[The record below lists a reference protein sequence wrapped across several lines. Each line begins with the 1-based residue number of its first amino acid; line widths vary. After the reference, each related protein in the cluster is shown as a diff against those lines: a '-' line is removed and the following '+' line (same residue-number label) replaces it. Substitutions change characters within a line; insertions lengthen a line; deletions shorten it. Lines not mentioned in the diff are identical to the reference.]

1 MSNLLMQ
8 KTAGDMFMSTV
19 VPGAT
24 GAFVGLGAG
33 NVTGKLGAKMFVR
46 KHPEV
51 KKLTKEDKDL
61 QKKLKKE
68 EKTLDKFNPYL
79 YLHNSDTDTDNLTLG
94 EIENIVENG
103 YRSLHKK
110 ASFSGKIKVNTNRM
124 SDSTKKFLRN
134 SALSFGSGA
143 LLGGAISH
151 KYSYKN
157 EKENRTNPN
166 IIKNR
171 IEQNKKDISTNDK
184 ITSDINGHRLL
195 IKGKPYS
202 FIIDDDAAGDAIREY
217 AGKNLK
223 NIKYKDVEM
232 TQYKLTDLHD
242 EAMDNGE
249 AMDYDDYIKMVGKNK
264 NILRENGSL
273 NISHPKVKNILEQNL
288 GKRANE
294 MSVLLQEKLAYSD
307 ANVNRAVQMNP
318 DGTYGMK
325 NNLRTNF
332 NHIKLD
338 VKNNTNTTKIGKG
351 INTIKSDATNIGNAF
366 KTSGSAVGDAFK
378 NGTSNVV
385 GAIKNKTG
393 VGTAIKN
400 STSSVGSAIKTGTG
414 TVGNAIK
421 GLSKG
426 SKIGLG
432 IAAAGT
438 AAAIIG
444 SKIKKKKEQNKTAE
458 TFEEMLEKM
467 AKEQ

>member
-1 MSNLLMQ
+1 MLESSLEKIATVDKGARNYIIDTLTNRDVKETSFPNQAKSELFRNYKGWEKSDRESHKKVYEQMKKTFNKDREGYCKLDSDMRRYHGMTYDIPRYKKDNSKIRKFLMIERKIPNPEWEKANSNY
-8 KTAGDMFMSTV
+8 
-19 VPGAT
+19 
-24 GAFVGLGAG
+24 
-33 NVTGKLGAKMFVR
+33 
-46 KHPEV
+46 
-51 KKLTKEDKDL
+51 KKLYNLRYNKLFYDADANAFALE
-61 QKKLKKE
+61 QKGKKQ
-68 EKTLDKFNPYL
+68 
-79 YLHNSDTDTDNLTLG
+79 
-94 EIENIVENG
+94 
-103 YRSLHKK
+103 
-110 ASFSGKIKVNTNRM
+110 
-124 SDSTKKFLRN
+124 
-134 SALSFGSGA
+134 
-143 LLGGAISH
+143 
-151 KYSYKN
+151 
-157 EKENRTNPN
+157 EKE
-166 IIKNR
+166 
-171 IEQNKKDISTNDK
+171 
-184 ITSDINGHRLL
+184 
-195 IKGKPYS
+195 
-202 FIIDDDAAGDAIREY
+202 
-217 AGKNLK
+217 
-223 NIKYKDVEM
+223 
-232 TQYKLTDLHD
+232 
-242 EAMDNGE
+242 
-249 AMDYDDYIKMVGKNK
+249 
-264 NILRENGSL
+264 
-273 NISHPKVKNILEQNL
+273 
-288 GKRANE
+288 ANE

-351 INTIKSDATNIGNAF
+351 INTIKSDATNIRNAF